1 MGTMAERLGKRVDR
15 FGSSRGH
22 YYNDREIE
30 QYERGWSKMMIDIW
44 REKIQ
49 QLNINDS
56 GALQNSMEE
65 LVTTGQVTTIEHK
78 FLQYGLFVAAG
89 VGKGF
94 AHGNGGDLLFMGEG
108 VGKGFDID
116 GKIYRDKA
124 GNVRKIGSNPGDLL
138 FMGDSYREGK
148 RAYGSRQVGAGLS
161 EEHMKSP
168 KFEHVTVQRGPNKG
182 KEAALTSGEKRMPR
196 DWFFKKY
203 YYSIRRLN
211 LTESAF
217 YGRAYQGLMSS
228 FLDELFSG
236 GIRSNRF

>member
-1 MGTMAERLGKRVDR
+1 MGLMKNLAVERSERWKHGRSS
-15 FGSSRGH
+15 GSGFH
-22 YYNDREIE
+22 YNQQELER
-30 QYERGWSKMMIDIW
+30 YERGWSKMMIDIW
-44 REKIQ
+44 REKIV
-49 QLNINDS
+49 QLNISDS
-56 GALQNSMEE
+56 GALQGSLQE

-78 FLQYGLFVAAG
+78 FLQYGLFVAA
-89 VGKGF
+89 
-94 AHGNGGDLLFMGEG
+94 G

-148 RAYGSRQVGAGLS
+148 HAYGSRQVGAGLS
-161 EEHMKSP
+161 EKHMLGP
-168 KFEHVTVQRGPNKG
+168 KFERVIVKRGKNAG

-211 LTESAF
+211 LEESAF
-217 YGRAYQGLMSS
+217 YGKAYQGLMSS

-236 GIRSNRF
+236 SIRSSRF

>member
-94 AHGNGGDLLFMGEG
+94 AHDNG
-108 VGKGFDID
+108 
-116 GKIYRDKA
+116 
-124 GNVRKIGSNPGDLL
+124 GDLL

-161 EEHMKSP
+161 EDHMKSP

>member
-1 MGTMAERLGKRVDR
+1 MGLMKNLAVERHERWKHGRSS
-15 FGSSRGH
+15 GSGF
-22 YYNDREIE
+22 YYRHEE
-30 QYERGWSKMMIDIW
+30 LERYERGWSKMMIDIW

-89 VGKGF
+89 VGNGF
-94 AHGNGGDLLFMGEG
+94 YHD
-108 VGKGFDID
+108 
-116 GKIYRDKA
+116 
-124 GNVRKIGSNPGDLL
+124 NPGDLL
-138 FMGDSYREGK
+138 FMGDRYREGK

-161 EEHMKSP
+161 EDHMKSP

>member
-1 MGTMAERLGKRVDR
+1 MRAQERGGYGKGKLYQYDQ
-15 FGSSRGH
+15 
-22 YYNDREIE
+22 RELQE
-30 QYERGWSKMMIDIW
+30 YERGWSRMMLDIW

-49 QLNINDS
+49 QLNITDS
-56 GALQNSMEE
+56 GALQGSLQE

-94 AHGNGGDLLFMGEG
+94 YHG
-108 VGKGFDID
+108 
-116 GKIYRDKA
+116 
-124 GNVRKIGSNPGDLL
+124 NPGDLK
-138 FMGDSYREGK
+138 FMADYNRKGK
-148 RAYGSRQVGAGLS
+148 REYGARQVGAGLS
-161 EEHMKSP
+161 EKHMLGP
-168 KFEHVTVQRGPNKG
+168 KFEEVTVKRGKNAG
-182 KEAALTSGEKRMPR
+182 KRAALTSGEKRMPR

-211 LTESAF
+211 LTEAEF

-236 GIRSNRF
+236 SIRSNRF

>member
-1 MGTMAERLGKRVDR
+1 MGLMKNLAVERSERWKHG
-15 FGSSRGH
+15 GSNRN
-22 YYNDREIE
+22 YFTRAEIE
-30 QYERGWSKMMIDIW
+30 RYERGWSKMMIDIW

-94 AHGNGGDLLFMGEG
+94 AHDNG
-108 VGKGFDID
+108 
-116 GKIYRDKA
+116 
-124 GNVRKIGSNPGDLL
+124 GDLL

>member
-1 MGTMAERLGKRVDR
+1 MGTPYERLGKRVDR

-65 LVTTGQVTTIEHK
+65 LVTTGHVTTIEHK

-94 AHGNGGDLLFMGEG
+94 AHDNG
-108 VGKGFDID
+108 
-116 GKIYRDKA
+116 
-124 GNVRKIGSNPGDLL
+124 GDLL

-161 EEHMKSP
+161 EGHMKSP

>member
-1 MGTMAERLGKRVDR
+1 MGMMKRLADNSRESR
-15 FGSSRGH
+15 RNSRGH
-22 YYNDREIE
+22 YYNEREMQE
-30 QYERGWSKMMIDIW
+30 YERGWSKMMIDIW

-49 QLNINDS
+49 QLSISDS
-56 GALQNSMEE
+56 GALSASFQE
-65 LVTTGQVTTIEHK
+65 LVNTGEVTTIEHK

-94 AHGNGGDLLFMGEG
+94 AHDNGGDLLFMG
-108 VGKGFDID
+108 
-116 GKIYRDKA
+116 DK
-124 GNVRKIGSNPGDLL
+124 
-138 FMGDSYREGK
+138 YREGK

-161 EEHMKSP
+161 AGHMKSP
-168 KFEHVTVQRGPNKG
+168 KFDEVTVQRGPNAG
-182 KEAALTSGEKRMPR
+182 KRAALTSGEKRMPR

-211 LTESAF
+211 LKETTF

>member
-94 AHGNGGDLLFMGEG
+94 AHDNG
-108 VGKGFDID
+108 
-116 GKIYRDKA
+116 
-124 GNVRKIGSNPGDLL
+124 GDLL

-161 EEHMKSP
+161 EGHMKSP

>member
-1 MGTMAERLGKRVDR
+1 MRAMERGGYGRGKLYSYDQ
-15 FGSSRGH
+15 
-22 YYNDREIE
+22 REIE
-30 QYERGWSKMMIDIW
+30 QYEQGWSKMMTDIW
-44 REKIQ
+44 REKIAH
-49 QLNINDS
+49 LNITDS
-56 GALQNSMEE
+56 GALQGSLQE
-65 LVTTGQVTTIEHK
+65 LVSTGQVTTIEHK

-94 AHGNGGDLLFMGEG
+94 THG
-108 VGKGFDID
+108 
-116 GKIYRDKA
+116 
-124 GNVRKIGSNPGDLL
+124 NPGDLL
-138 FMGDSYREGK
+138 FMGDKYREGK
-148 RAYGSRQVGAGLS
+148 HAYSARQVGAGLS
-161 EEHMKSP
+161 EEHMKGP
-168 KFEHVTVQRGPNKG
+168 KFKEITVQKGPNAG
-182 KEAALTSGEKRMPR
+182 KRAALTSGEKRIPR

>member
-1 MGTMAERLGKRVDR
+1 VV
-15 FGSSRGH
+15 S
-22 YYNDREIE
+22 
-30 QYERGWSKMMIDIW
+30 
-44 REKIQ
+44 
-49 QLNINDS
+49 
-56 GALQNSMEE
+56 
-65 LVTTGQVTTIEHK
+65 TGEVTTIEHK

-94 AHGNGGDLLFMGEG
+94 EHG
-108 VGKGFDID
+108 
-116 GKIYRDKA
+116 
-124 GNVRKIGSNPGDLL
+124 NPGDLL

>member
-1 MGTMAERLGKRVDR
+1 MGTMPERLGKRVDR

-65 LVTTGQVTTIEHK
+65 LVTTGHVTTIEHK

-94 AHGNGGDLLFMGEG
+94 AHDNGGDLLFMG
-108 VGKGFDID
+108 D
-116 GKIYRDKA
+116 R
-124 GNVRKIGSNPGDLL
+124 
-138 FMGDSYREGK
+138 YREGK

-161 EEHMKSP
+161 EQHMKSP
-168 KFEHVTVQRGPNKG
+168 KFEHIIVQRGPNKG